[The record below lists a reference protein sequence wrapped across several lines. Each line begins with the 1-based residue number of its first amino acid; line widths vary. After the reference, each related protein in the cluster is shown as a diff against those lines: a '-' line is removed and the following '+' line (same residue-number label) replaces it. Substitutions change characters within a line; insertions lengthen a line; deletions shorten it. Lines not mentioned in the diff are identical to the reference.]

1 MMGESQKKVF
11 FKKHLN
17 TSLNIAETSI
27 CKGFENSEVFVKHLT
42 QHLTFSNML
51 LLHSS
56 DTTTAETIAGKVAVM
71 DFYIREVE
79 FQAPGLVGIGGIE
92 G

>member
-1 MMGESQKKVF
+1 
-11 FKKHLN
+11 
-17 TSLNIAETSI
+17 
-27 CKGFENSEVFVKHLT
+27 
-42 QHLTFSNML
+42 ML